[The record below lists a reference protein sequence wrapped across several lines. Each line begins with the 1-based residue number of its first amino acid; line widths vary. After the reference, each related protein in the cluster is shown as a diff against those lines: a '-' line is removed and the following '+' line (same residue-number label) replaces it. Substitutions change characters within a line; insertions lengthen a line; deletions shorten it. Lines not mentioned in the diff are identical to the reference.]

1 MTTTFGGL
9 IGHGARGDLHTAGRF
24 CNDFLIAADKTDFLE
39 LNWFW
44 VSLLQLNLT
53 NPSKNLDSMLDRGL
67 GMELGNL
74 QSNMMYDSG

>member
-53 NPSKNLDSMLDRGL
+53 NPSKNLDNNDNNNNNRLFNFTDQKD
-67 GMELGNL
+67 E
-74 QSNMMYDSG
+74 DT